1 MRTYVQL
8 LDWRLTASERIRTAD
23 YPTRYAA
30 AKSLSNTITRA
41 ANFYLDP
48 VILLI
53 GIDPSGEAPE
63 PLHLTLDRYLKY
75 RSGKKD

>member
-1 MRTYVQL
+1 MRTYTQL
-8 LDWRLTASERIRTAD
+8 LDWRLTASERIRIAD

-30 AKSLSNTITRA
+30 GKSLSNTVIRA
-41 ANFYLDP
+41 ANSYLDP

-53 GIDPSGEAPE
+53 GIDPSSAAPE
-63 PLHLTLDRYLKY
+63 PLHLTLDRYLRY